1 MASHMTLLYYDLR
14 FTGFPDLSPVRKEL
28 FRKNIGIVLK
38 HRKSKPGGIHYE
50 VYVKETHEE
59 MFKQE
64 YVSPNYPET
73 ELPPL
78 MELLDRHNYP
88 DHDYLR
94 FKLLKWMI
102 SDDKLG
108 SSDLT
113 IIPVNYLYDILVLT
127 FMTANN
133 FISTNEADLILLSIK
148 HVEYNLIPKQIQK
161 PNVVDPRA
169 FRVSF
174 LFTMFYYIIMD
185 SMEVVGLLGKTVS

>member
-1 MASHMTLLYYDLR
+1 MTLHYYDLR
-14 FTGFPDLSPVRKEL
+14 FAGFPDLSSIRKES

-59 MFKQE
+59 YFKQD
-64 YVSPNYPET
+64 YVSPIYPEM

-78 MELLDRHNYP
+78 MELLDCDNYP
-88 DHDYLR
+88 DHDDLR

-102 SDDKLG
+102 SDDKLE

-113 IIPVNYLYDILVLT
+113 VIPENYLFDILVLT
-127 FMTANN
+127 FMTTNG
-133 FISTNEADLILLSIK
+133 FITTNEADLILLSIK
-148 HVEYNLIPKQIQK
+148 HVEENLIPQQIAN

-174 LFTMFYYIIMD
+174 LFTMLYCIIID